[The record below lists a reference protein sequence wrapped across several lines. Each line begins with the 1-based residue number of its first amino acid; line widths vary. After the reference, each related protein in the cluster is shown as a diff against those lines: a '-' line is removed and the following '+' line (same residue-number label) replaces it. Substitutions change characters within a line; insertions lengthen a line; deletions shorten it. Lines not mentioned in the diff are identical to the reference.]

1 MTLHY
6 TRPLGAFLPNIDAA
20 RAPLL
25 AGGLQLDSRQV
36 VPGDVFFALACEPQ
50 RSAHIAQALHR
61 GARWI
66 VVDAALTLPSV
77 AAETLLALP
86 SPGAH
91 MAEWAAEFYQHPSRA
106 MRLIGIT
113 GTNGKS
119 TTAFLL
125 AQLLEA
131 VSGAKGGVIGTLGFG
146 HWQAALTDTGK
157 TTPDAINLQRILRG
171 LVDEGITQVAME
183 VSSHALDQGR
193 VAGVEF
199 AGAVFTNLS
208 RDHLDYH
215 GDMDSY
221 ASAKQ
226 KLFHWPQLP
235 LAVLNEDDTYSGAM
249 RQGIAAGTQV
259 LGYGLDTACDVQA
272 THCSYSTE
280 GISFDL
286 NSPWGS
292 QRLSAPLLG
301 RFNVENLL
309 ASLTTLLALQ
319 PEAWPRLASITA
331 GLQPVT
337 GRMHLVSGPK
347 AAPKVVV
354 DYAHTPDALAKALA
368 AVRVHATGEV
378 WVVFGCGGDRDR
390 GKRALMAQAAEAAA
404 DKVVI
409 TSDNP
414 RSEDPQRILA
424 DISSGLTR
432 PAWCVEEDRRK
443 AIAATIAAAEPGDWV
458 LLAGKGHE
466 TYQLIGEQVLALSD
480 IAEAEAALA
489 AYSPSES

>member
-1 MTLHY
+1 
-6 TRPLGAFLPNIDAA
+6 
-20 RAPLL
+20 
-25 AGGLQLDSRQV
+25 
-36 VPGDVFFALACEPQ
+36 
-50 RSAHIAQALHR
+50 
-61 GARWI
+61 
-66 VVDAALTLPSV
+66 
-77 AAETLLALP
+77 
-86 SPGAH
+86 
-91 MAEWAAEFYQHPSRA
+91 
-106 MRLIGIT
+106 
-113 GTNGKS
+113 
-119 TTAFLL
+119 
-125 AQLLEA
+125 
-131 VSGAKGGVIGTLGFG
+131 
-146 HWQAALTDTGK
+146 
-157 TTPDAINLQRILRG
+157 
-171 LVDEGITQVAME
+171 ME

-378 WVVFGCGGDRDR
+378 WVVFGCG
-390 GKRALMAQAAEAAA
+390 
-404 DKVVI
+404 
-409 TSDNP
+409 
-414 RSEDPQRILA
+414 
-424 DISSGLTR
+424 
-432 PAWCVEEDRRK
+432 
-443 AIAATIAAAEPGDWV
+443 AIA
-458 LLAGKGHE
+458 
-466 TYQLIGEQVLALSD
+466 IGASGR
-480 IAEAEAALA
+480 
-489 AYSPSES
+489 